1 MRGVTLSVL
10 VASVIGGIFLYTAF
24 HQGDRR
30 PVFTHDKGV
39 YTGPQ
44 PPPLDAAMLEKLR
57 QRAVYQAAPSVG
69 DPVTGASFV
78 GLAGGNIRIANP
90 KENGERN

>member
-1 MRGVTLSVL
+1 MKEVLLSVL

-24 HQGDRR
+24 HQSSRG
-30 PVFTHDKGV
+30 PVFAHDKGV

-44 PPPLDAAMLEKLR
+44 QPPLDRAVLEKLR

-69 DPVTGASFV
+69 DPVTGASFI
-78 GLAGGNIRIANP
+78 GLTGGNVRIPDP
-90 KENGERN
+90 KENGGHN